1 MGLKAKVE
9 AILFLNSNPLSAPDI
24 ANQANADVDAVRIA
38 LSQLVQDYEEREDSG
53 LMIDTHEGYSL
64 QVREDY
70 ETLSQG
76 ILEIALKTGCLRTL
90 SVIALKEPIYQA
102 ELVDM
107 RGGGAYEHIK
117 ELIEMGLAR
126 KIKEGHKHVLRT
138 TPMFHEYFRMTDNGI
153 ELQTILKKHS
163 DRIRFTR
170 AADAAEDGESVP
182 DGSISRSEPGVQN
195 VDDGIEDVITASGE
209 AELSELNQVAKLI
222 SEELSEVA
230 VEHAL

>member
-1 MGLKAKVE
+1 MGLKAKIE

-24 ANQANADVDAVRIA
+24 ASQANADLDMVRIA
-38 LSQLVQDYEEREDSG
+38 LSQLVQDYEEREESG

-102 ELVDM
+102 DLVDM

-117 ELIEMGLAR
+117 ELVEMGLAR
-126 KIKEGHKHVLRT
+126 KIKEGHKHILRT

-163 DRIRFTR
+163 DRVRFTR
-170 AADAAEDGESVP
+170 AAD
-182 DGSISRSEPGVQN
+182 SETEP
-195 VDDGIEDVITASGE
+195 
-209 AELSELNQVAKLI
+209 SELNQVAKLI
-222 SEELSEVA
+222 AEELGVEAEPHA
-230 VEHAL
+230 V